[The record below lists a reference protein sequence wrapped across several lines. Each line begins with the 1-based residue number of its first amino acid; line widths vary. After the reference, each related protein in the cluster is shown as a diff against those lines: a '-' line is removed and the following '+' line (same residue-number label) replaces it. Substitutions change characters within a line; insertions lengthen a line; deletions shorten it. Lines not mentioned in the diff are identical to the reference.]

1 MRLTINL
8 ATKTYLNRSQ
18 LNLAFSIVFVLLTLF
33 LALNIRNIASNYGEE
48 SRVSKELKTLEQ
60 KSGIK
65 GRTVPEPE
73 YKNLVQQISFANG
86 VIYRKTFSWIGLL
99 EKFEN
104 VVPDGIALTHIEP
117 DSKGKALKLAG
128 TTASFARLRQLLENM
143 ESSKDFSDIYLLTQA
158 DAKVGETQKG
168 ISFSITCQVKM

>member
-8 ATKTYLNRSQ
+8 ATRTYLNRSQ
-18 LNLAFSIVFVLLTLF
+18 LNLAFAIIFILLSIFLL
-33 LALNIRNIASNYGEE
+33 LNIKDIASNFGEE
-48 SRVSKELKTLEQ
+48 SRVSKELKVLEQ
-60 KSGIK
+60 KFGNK
-65 GRTVPEPE
+65 GRTVPETE
-73 YKNLVQQISFANG
+73 YQNLVKQISFANG

-104 VVPDGIALTHIEP
+104 VIPEGVSLSHIEP

-143 ESSKDFSDIYLLTQA
+143 ESSKDFSDIYLLTQS

-168 ISFSITCQVKM
+168 ITFSITCQVKM